1 MLFSYSYLPDHKL
14 EAMQSI
20 VEYLFNEVWCKAL
33 DEEYG
38 IHLFHGLPILHK
50 VLEELDKRESAGLLN
65 EKGTDTKFYLSVN
78 KIFNKFELLERNDLL
93 VYQKYFNDNNH
104 IDALCANTVGVDPIH
119 YSGLDSKYKGLN
131 DELAT
136 FFTALYSSGFF
147 GLAFVK
153 DLIGADLTDYYKDF
167 VHHNVKGTCP
177 FCGLY
182 PLDNEFD
189 PTREAFD
196 HYLPKAKYPFNSV
209 NLRNLAPSCNKCNSG
224 NKGDKDPLHKSSGE
238 RRKAF
243 YPFSMIEPDLK
254 LSVDVVRKNWKDLQP
269 DDLLITYNTQMHQDE
284 IETWKA
290 LFRIDQRYKAKLC
303 GTDARAWLEQI
314 RTMSD
319 KFKSMPSE
327 CISIM
332 EESAEEF
339 PFSEC
344 NFLKFSYL
352 KACEQAGFYSQ
363 EAKLNAIMPQQ
374 IGL

>member
-50 VLEELDKRESAGLLN
+50 VMEELNRRESAGLLN
-65 EKGTDTKFYLSVN
+65 EKGTDTKFYFSVN
-78 KIFNKFELLERNDLL
+78 KIFNKFESLERNDLL
-93 VYQKYFNDNNH
+93 VYQKYFNDNNN
-104 IDALCANTVGVDPIH
+104 IDALCANTAGFEPIH
-119 YSGLDSKYKGLN
+119 YSGLNSKYKGLN

-224 NKGDKDPLHKSSGE
+224 NKGEKDPLHKSNGE

-243 YPFSMIEPDLK
+243 YPFSTIAPDLS
-254 LSVDVVRKNWKDLQP
+254 LSISVINKNWSNLQP
-269 DDLLITYNTQMHQDE
+269 NDLLIHYQSQAHQEE
-284 IETWKA
+284 IETWKS
-290 LFRIDQRYKAKLC
+290 LFRIDDRYKAKLI
-303 GTDARAWLEQI
+303 GSGAADWLEQI
-314 RTMSD
+314 RIMSEKLD
-319 KFKSMPSE
+319 LPPKDYISMLEDSVKNTL
-327 CISIM
+327 
-332 EESAEEF
+332 
-339 PFSEC
+339 FSDC
-344 NFLKFSYL
+344 SFLKFAYL
-352 KACEQAGFYSQ
+352 KAFENAGYYSQ
-363 EAKLNAIMPQQ
+363 EVE
-374 IGL
+374 